1 MRGRSAGAVRAGYK
15 QHWFPICLEPQRNL
29 PPMQKTTAVAPAQAQ
44 SKPFLAIGLLCAACA
59 LFACGDTTA
68 KYLATVVGAPIGQVV
83 WMRYIGQLV
92 GTIAML
98 GLIAL
103 PDMLRTT
110 RLKAQLFRSVLLL
123 ISTLCNFW
131 ALRYLRLDQTATIS
145 FLTPMMVALLAGP
158 FLGEWIGWRR
168 AIGIV
173 VGFSGILIAFRPG
186 FTEFHPAFLVSM
198 GSMLAYAFFS
208 LVTRYLAPYDRA
220 EVTLF
225 YSLFAGTIL
234 AAPFAWAQ
242 WMPPDGLVGW
252 TLMLSMGL
260 YSGLGHYLFIVA
272 HRYAPASTLMPFIYI
287 TLLTHTAAGYLVF
300 DQLPD
305 SWTMAGAAVVVLSGL
320 YLLHRERV
328 TLRAAAVSMTVDAA
342 KQR

>member
-1 MRGRSAGAVRAGYK
+1 
-15 QHWFPICLEPQRNL
+15 
-29 PPMQKTTAVAPAQAQ
+29 MQKTMAVAPAQAQ
-44 SKPFLAIGLLCAACA
+44 SRPLLAIGLLCAACA
-59 LFACGDTTA
+59 LFAFGDTTA
-68 KYLATVVGAPIGQVV
+68 KYLATAVGVPIGQIV
-83 WMRYIGQLV
+83 WMRYLGQFV
-92 GTIAML
+92 GTVAML
-98 GLIAL
+98 GLIAV

-110 RLKAQLFRSVLLL
+110 KLKAQLFRSVLLL
-123 ISTLCNFW
+123 VSTVCNFW
-131 ALRYLRLDQTATIS
+131 ALRYLRLDQTTTIS
-145 FLTPMMVALLAGP
+145 FLTPMVVALLAGP

-168 AIGIV
+168 AIGLV

-225 YSLFAGTIL
+225 YSLLAGTIL

-242 WMPPDGLVGW
+242 WMPPDGFVGW
-252 TLMLSMGL
+252 TLMLSTGI
-260 YSGLGHYLFIVA
+260 YAGLGHYLFIIA
-272 HRYAPASTLMPFIYI
+272 HRHAPASTLMPFIYI
-287 TLLTHTAAGYLVF
+287 TLITHTTAGYIVF
-300 DQLPD
+300 GQLPD
-305 SWTMAGAAVVVLSGL
+305 SWTIAGAGVVVLSGL

>member
-1 MRGRSAGAVRAGYK
+1 
-15 QHWFPICLEPQRNL
+15 
-29 PPMQKTTAVAPAQAQ
+29 
-44 SKPFLAIGLLCAACA
+44 
-59 LFACGDTTA
+59 
-68 KYLATVVGAPIGQVV
+68 
-83 WMRYIGQLV
+83 
-92 GTIAML
+92 
-98 GLIAL
+98 
-103 PDMLRTT
+103 
-110 RLKAQLFRSVLLL
+110 
-123 ISTLCNFW
+123 
-131 ALRYLRLDQTATIS
+131 
-145 FLTPMMVALLAGP
+145 MMVALLAGP

-242 WMPPDGLVGW
+242 WVPPDGFVGW
-252 TLMLSMGL
+252 TLMLSTGL

-287 TLLTHTAAGYLVF
+287 TLLTHTAAGYVVF

-305 SWTMAGAAVVVLSGL
+305 AWTHCRRRRRRAVGPLPAASRARHPARRRRVHDRRRRQAAVRSVIPAQAGIHATIQLRWLGVVRCQASAGMTLSAPRTCRGVAKPQRP
-320 YLLHRERV
+320 HCFQS
-328 TLRAAAVSMTVDAA
+328 AAIWSSVAINPARTSRRMRRTACTCSSVSE
-342 KQR
+342 

>member
-1 MRGRSAGAVRAGYK
+1 
-15 QHWFPICLEPQRNL
+15 
-29 PPMQKTTAVAPAQAQ
+29 
-44 SKPFLAIGLLCAACA
+44 
-59 LFACGDTTA
+59 
-68 KYLATVVGAPIGQVV
+68 
-83 WMRYIGQLV
+83 
-92 GTIAML
+92 
-98 GLIAL
+98 
-103 PDMLRTT
+103 MLRTT
-110 RLKAQLFRSVLLL
+110 KLKAQLFRSVLLL
-123 ISTLCNFW
+123 VSTVCNFW
-131 ALRYLRLDQTATIS
+131 ALRYLRLDQTTTIS
-145 FLTPMMVALLAGP
+145 FLTPMVVALLAGP

-225 YSLFAGTIL
+225 YSLLAGTIL

-242 WMPPDGLVGW
+242 WMPPDGFVGW
-252 TLMLSMGL
+252 TLMLSTGI
-260 YSGLGHYLFIVA
+260 YAGLGHYLFIIA
-272 HRYAPASTLMPFIYI
+272 HRHAPASTLMPFIYI
-287 TLLTHTAAGYLVF
+287 TLITHTTAGYIVF
-300 DQLPD
+300 GQLPD
-305 SWTMAGAAVVVLSGL
+305 SWTIAGAGVVVLSGL